1 MLLNL
6 MNNNP
11 ICLASQS
18 KSRKE
23 VLEGVKFRFDMQ
35 PADIDE
41 SNNGE
46 VVDDYVMRLSK
57 EKAMAVL
64 PENQSKIVVAAD
76 SVSDFDGEII
86 GKPKSREEAIRT
98 IMKLEGKW
106 HTFVTGLCVIRVSD
120 GKIIQK
126 TVKTRV
132 KFSPISLS
140 ECELYV
146 DTIGP
151 YSYAG
156 AFSNTES
163 SWFIEKLEG
172 SFTNIVGLP
181 MAEFFGM
188 LKELGF
194 TLSDFY

>member
-1 MLLNL
+1 MEV
-6 MNNNP
+6 NP

-23 VLEGVKFRFDMQ
+23 VLDGVKFRFDAQ

-41 SNNGE
+41 TNRNE
-46 VVDDYVMRLSK
+46 KVEDYVMRLSK
-57 EKAMAVL
+57 EKAIAVL
-64 PENQSKIVVAAD
+64 PQNQSKIIIGAD
-76 SVSDFDGEII
+76 SVADFKGEII
-86 GKPKSREEAIRT
+86 GKPKSREDAIN
-98 IMKLEGKW
+98 IVMKLQGTW

-120 GKIIQK
+120 GKTLQRI
-126 TVKTRV
+126 VKTRV
-132 KFSPISLS
+132 KFSSVSLD

-146 DTIGP
+146 DKIGP

-181 MAEFFGM
+181 MAEFYEM
-188 LKELGF
+188 IKELGF
-194 TLSDFY
+194 RLADFY